1 MEIIVS
7 MLVLAIAVSL
17 DGFGVGIAYGL
28 RRIRIPLLS
37 VVIIACCS
45 GFIIWLSMQA
55 GRWLSLYLSD
65 FIANLIGAV
74 ILMLIGSWSIVQFIR
89 SRHHKPDTDASNG
102 DSSPSEQLVSPDN
115 ENSADEATSDKDAP
129 KQVIL
134 LELKRL
140 GLVIQILRT
149 PQAADVDKSGNI
161 SAMEAFMLGTALSL
175 DAFGAGLGAALLGLP
190 ALATAIVIAFSSAL
204 LLVFGLQTGFR
215 FSAMRN
221 VRLLALLP
229 GVLLV
234 VIGVLRMM

>member
-37 VVIIACCS
+37 VIIIACCS

-89 SRHHKPDTDASNG
+89 SRHHKPDTDTSTG
-102 DSSPSEQLVSPDN
+102 DSNLTEQLVSPDKAS
-115 ENSADEATSDKDAP
+115 SADKDAP

-190 ALATAIVIAFSSAL
+190 AMATAIVIAFSSAL

>member
-55 GRWLSLYLSD
+55 GRWLSLYLSEI
-65 FIANLIGAV
+65 IANLIGAV

-89 SRHHKPDTDASNG
+89 SRHPKQDTDTSTG
-102 DSSPSEQLVSPDN
+102 DSSSSKQLVLPNKGNGSCKAAS
-115 ENSADEATSDKDAP
+115 EKDAT

-140 GLVIQILRT
+140 GFVIQILRT

-161 SAMEAFMLGTALSL
+161 SAVEAFMLGTALSL

-190 ALATAIVIAFSSAL
+190 ALATAIVIAFSSVL
-204 LLVFGLQTGFR
+204 LLVFGLQAGFR
-215 FSAMRN
+215 FSALRN